1 MSDIIMSQIEEI
13 LSLDKHLK
21 EELNS
26 HLRQKAHLSSE
37 FNRLTKTEK
46 DLIDRLKNFK
56 EQKKTKKDVN
66 VPKHDINQF
75 LQMKNKLEEEL
86 KNIRHETSNLEEQLT
101 LLKTESNIIDSKIKH
116 LEQEKTEQQKAT
128 LEEKQKHLRSKRA
141 NIKLKNAREKM
152 KKVNNRFTQ
161 QETIKKNL
169 ESFYKTLTDI
179 QQVISN
185 YSPLSEGGS
194 KLPDGISTDIQ
205 DDIITSKTLFDQ
217 AQMKYSANDVTPFL
231 IDAQK
236 AYEMIVLIFITLC
249 PELPLSLLDQ
259 DFSSQVFSLVNK
271 GLILN
276 TRHVNAV
283 ETMLKKLEKGVE
295 IAPLASF
302 ANEIKKYFIENLT
315 YLRITGWVLLDL

>member
-1 MSDIIMSQIEEI
+1 MSKIEEI
-13 LSLDKHLK
+13 LSLDKRLK
-21 EELNS
+21 EEFNF
-26 HLRQKAHLSSE
+26 HLRQKANLSSE
-37 FNRLTKTEK
+37 FNRQIKVEK
-46 DLIDRLKNFK
+46 DLIDRLKKFK
-56 EQKKTKKDVN
+56 EQTKIKKDIKI
-66 VPKHDINQF
+66 PKHDIDQF
-75 LQMKNKLEEEL
+75 LQMKNKLEEEM
-86 KNIRHETSNLEEQLT
+86 KNIRHEISNLEEQLT
-101 LLKTESNIIDSKIKH
+101 RHKTESNIIDSKIKH
-116 LEQEKTEQQKAT
+116 LEQEKTEQQKIT
-128 LEEKQKHLRSKRA
+128 LEEQQKHLRSKRA
-141 NIKLKNAREKM
+141 NVKLKNAREKM

-169 ESFYKTLTDI
+169 ESFYGTLTDI

-205 DDIITSKTLFDQ
+205 TEIIDSKRLFDQ
-217 AQMKYSANDVTPFL
+217 AQMKYSANDVTSFL

-236 AYEMIVLIFITLC
+236 SYEMIVSIFIKLC
-249 PELPLSLLDQ
+249 PELPLYLLEQ

-302 ANEIKKYFIENLT
+302 ANEVKKYFIENLT
-315 YLRITGWVLLDL
+315 YLRITGWVILDL